1 MTEERRKTFRRR
13 TLKGGKIV
21 INSGYSTFDCS
32 VRNLS
37 DDGAKLIV
45 AGIIGIPDHF
55 DLAMDD
61 GRRFGCAVIWRTEVE
76 IGVKFLSL
84 PS

>member
-21 INSGYSTFDCS
+21 INSGHSTFDCS

-37 DDGAKLIV
+37 EAGAKLIV

-55 DLAMDD
+55 DLVMDD
-61 GRRFGCAVIWRTEVE
+61 GKRFSCAVIWRTEAE
-76 IGVKFLSL
+76 LGVTFLT
-84 PS
+84 